1 LVKFVLDY
9 VKNKKVQLRLYFF
22 CFIVVFINK
31 NNTMLTLKDF
41 KDRINNNKMSTNIN
55 ISNIGGNDS
64 QTYGILLDGIDHLL
78 RSSQYKNISLKNLN
92 KDKGWVSIT
101 IEPIGSDSTAKTLID
116 NMVVS
121 YQKNNKA
128 SKSGNVLKMTE
139 AQDEKENQLQGDEGQ
154 RQKIADNLWKK
165 TIPFTSSSL
174 SAIKP
179 TLAAIAESDEINTDL
194 ILEDIN
200 RIKQIMING

>member
-1 LVKFVLDY
+1 
-9 VKNKKVQLRLYFF
+9 
-22 CFIVVFINK
+22 
-31 NNTMLTLKDF
+31 MLTLKDF